1 MAATAAITS
10 VALTVGVL
18 IAAVS
23 PSIADAKGCGAIY
36 ARYTLLRVVMH
47 KVIGR
52 LERLALAVSS
62 V

>member
-1 MAATAAITS
+1 MWAITVM

-36 ARYTLLRVVMH
+36 ARYMLLRVVVY
-47 KVIGR
+47 KVISR
-52 LERLALAVSS
+52 LERLAVARFVAV
-62 V
+62 